1 MKIQVNCND
10 TTIDCT
16 TIQELWDIAHPQES
30 NAEQAANQTHK
41 VAPPSAWNST
51 PLNDRDDKK
60 GIAPS
65 REKAQGFGM
74 NFAAKSMLTHCWQ
87 IDLGKDRDHAL

>member
-1 MKIQVNCND
+1 
-10 TTIDCT
+10 
-16 TIQELWDIAHPQES
+16 
-30 NAEQAANQTHK
+30 
-41 VAPPSAWNST
+41 
-51 PLNDRDDKK
+51 LNDRDDKK

-74 NFAAKSMLTHCWQ
+74 NFAAKSMLTDCWQ